1 MSMTLQE
8 MIDQHEALP
17 MPESADDDVLD
28 DLIFM
33 AHDQETMVLGY
44 AEAMIT
50 GVSPGFELDASRIEK
65 HISELNRFD
74 HLNTS
79 DTVVQIQ
86 LLERLTSLVL
96 IRDYLKTAN

>member
-1 MSMTLQE
+1 MMMTLEE
-8 MIDQHEALP
+8 MIVQHESLP

-44 AEAMIT
+44 ADALMT
-50 GVSPGFELDASRIEK
+50 GVAPGFELDASRIEK

-74 HLNTS
+74 NLNDS
-79 DTVVQIQ
+79 DGVVQQ
-86 LLERLTSLVL
+86 LLLARLTSLVV